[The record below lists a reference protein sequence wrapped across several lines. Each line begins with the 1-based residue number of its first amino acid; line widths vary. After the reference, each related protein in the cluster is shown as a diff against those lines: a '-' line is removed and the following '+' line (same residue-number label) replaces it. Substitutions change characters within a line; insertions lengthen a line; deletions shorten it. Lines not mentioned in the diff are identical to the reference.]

1 MQLSVAT
8 ANLYFQPFE
17 RVIEIIAEAGFQYI
31 ELDLFW
37 ARKEWAMAQHLK
49 DVPVKRAIQ
58 LVQQSG
64 LRISSIHDGGGV
76 LENEHSTIGF
86 LNPILDQYLEEM
98 GYAPDCL
105 VFHTPHVERNPG
117 IGWWERTSIE
127 IVHSLEKYRKA
138 CAFVTIENMPF
149 FGGYFVPI
157 TTPEELNAFVTKNG
171 LSVTFDTTHYA
182 QIGTDIVDAARI
194 LKKSIKTIHL
204 SDFTVGRTHVFI
216 GEGDLDLSGFF
227 DVIEK
232 ESLNAVTLECSLT
245 SIDNPDS
252 KMSYNEL
259 VSRMREGRIRLRDL
273 LGAWFC

>member
-86 LNPILDQYLEEM
+86 VNPILDQYLEEM

-105 VFHTPHVERNPG
+105 VFHTPHVEGNPG
-117 IGWWERTSIE
+117 TGWWERTSIE
-127 IVHSLEKYRKA
+127 
-138 CAFVTIENMPF
+138 
-149 FGGYFVPI
+149 
-157 TTPEELNAFVTKNG
+157 
-171 LSVTFDTTHYA
+171 
-182 QIGTDIVDAARI
+182 
-194 LKKSIKTIHL
+194 
-204 SDFTVGRTHVFI
+204 
-216 GEGDLDLSGFF
+216 
-227 DVIEK
+227 
-232 ESLNAVTLECSLT
+232 
-245 SIDNPDS
+245 
-252 KMSYNEL
+252 
-259 VSRMREGRIRLRDL
+259 
-273 LGAWFC
+273 